1 MSKHSIRYYGIV
13 LEYTLTRKKVKN
25 INLRIHPDGEICLSA
40 PQRMTVAEID
50 AFVTQKAEWIIRH
63 LAEMDRYN
71 RMRPDE
77 ELYTGK
83 TVYVLGKAYEVEVL
97 EHPQEAISLLP
108 QGKLLL
114 KTPYPEDEDAMKKQ
128 YLSWLM
134 AESHD
139 VFAASLQRMLS
150 LAAPEQFPTPTLAVR
165 NMKSRWG
172 SCKISAQKITLN
184 LQLMKADCDCIDQVM
199 LHELIHLKEPRHN
212 QDFYDTLSRY
222 LPDWKERKDRLETQ
236 YKDGIA

>member
-25 INLRIHPDGEICLSA
+25 INLRIRPDGEICLSA
-40 PQRMTVAEID
+40 PHRMTTAEID

-63 LAEMDRYN
+63 LAEVDRYN

-83 TVYVLGKAYEVEVL
+83 KVFVLGVPYTVEVE
-97 EHPQEAISLLP
+97 EAPKEQIQILD
-108 QGKLLL
+108 GGRLLL
-114 KTPYPEDEDAMKKQ
+114 QTPYPEDEDAMKKQ
-128 YLSWLM
+128 YLSWLL
-134 AESHD
+134 AQSKD
-139 VFAASLQRMLS
+139 VFDASLQRMLT

-212 QDFYDTLSRY
+212 QDFYDTLSAY
-222 LPDWKERKDRLETQ
+222 LPDWKERKERLESQ